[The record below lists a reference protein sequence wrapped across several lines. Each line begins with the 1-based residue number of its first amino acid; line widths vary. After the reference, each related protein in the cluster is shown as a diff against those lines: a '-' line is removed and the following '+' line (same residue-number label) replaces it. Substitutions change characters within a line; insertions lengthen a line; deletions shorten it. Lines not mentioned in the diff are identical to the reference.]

1 MSDCTHAIARSLSLV
16 RVPSA
21 GQAAG
26 VSAWTWA
33 ARTAHEQ
40 AGDRFVV
47 ATEPVPETWR
57 GCVDVVL
64 ATARASVD
72 DALAVPF
79 DSGCALTA
87 TPVSGL
93 GTVLCLQGGEVIVVP
108 DRLGVCGICLYPWLV
123 VGADLTEVTGHRLEI
138 STSVPSPRRGSA
150 AR

>member
-16 RVPSA
+16 RVPT
-21 GQAAG
+21 GGVAAG
-26 VSAWTWA
+26 VSVWTWS
-33 ARTAHEQ
+33 
-40 AGDRFVV
+40 AGTDRFVV

-64 ATARASVD
+64 ATARASVG
-72 DALAVPF
+72 DAIAAAP
-79 DSGCALTA
+79 DSGCAVIA
-87 TPVSGL
+87 TPVAGL
-93 GTVLCLQGGEVIVVP
+93 GTVLCVLGGEAIVVP

-123 VGADLTEVTGHRLEI
+123 LGTDLTDVTGHRFEI